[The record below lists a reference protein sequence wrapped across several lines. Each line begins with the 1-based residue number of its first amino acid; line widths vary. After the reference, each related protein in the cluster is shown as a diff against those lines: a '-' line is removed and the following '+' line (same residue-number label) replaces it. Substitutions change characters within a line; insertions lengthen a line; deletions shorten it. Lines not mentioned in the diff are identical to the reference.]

1 MINVVIA
8 NKFKKLVSL
17 EELKK
22 AAQTVLD
29 TLRPDVECE
38 LTIAIEDDAHV
49 QKLNKKYRQIDKT
62 TDVLSFESND
72 LNPESGLLNLGD
84 IIISYPMAFNQSST
98 AGHPVLS
105 ELQLLVVHGL
115 LHLLGYD
122 HAEPGEKEK
131 MWVVQNN
138 ILDQLGVTIDHYPDD

>member
-1 MINVVIA
+1 
-8 NKFKKLVSL
+8 
-17 EELKK
+17 
-22 AAQTVLD
+22 
-29 TLRPDVECE
+29 

-49 QKLNKKYRQIDKT
+49 QKLNKKYRHIDKT
-62 TDVLSFESND
+62 TDVLSFEAND

-105 ELQLLVVHGL
+105 ELQLLVVHGM

-122 HAEPGEKEK
+122 HAEPDEKEK

-138 ILDQLGVTIDHYPDD
+138 ILDRLGVTIDHFPDD